1 MSDLR
6 IAYLQTL
13 KHEWRLK
20 GTAKYGLDSSLGAG
34 WESILTVGFSANRSF
49 AERNRRLWMGIRI
62 ISYHDNLYRREV
74 LPMSTVT
81 NLQTNHW
88 NVREG
93 ETGDVASEL
102 SNDHSQVLAFVAYG
116 DDTETT
122 KKKFA
127 MLKQLAVLMN
137 DLIEVKRTQKWDALV
152 EALTPDMELSTTKI
166 IEAKMM
172 SEARTAV
179 LKTEDFVTASAIAEA
194 AQYST
199 KNPSSQPNRWKRAR
213 QIFAVS
219 HKGVDLYPLYAL
231 DRDQEFR
238 PLPIVREVLELF
250 GDKKSA
256 WETAF
261 WFASVNSY
269 LKNKKPKDV
278 LRSAPEAV
286 LKAAQAEVVGVQHG

>member
-1 MSDLR
+1 
-6 IAYLQTL
+6 
-13 KHEWRLK
+13 
-20 GTAKYGLDSSLGAG
+20 
-34 WESILTVGFSANRSF
+34 
-49 AERNRRLWMGIRI
+49 MGIPVI
-62 ISYHDNLYRREV
+62 IECDNLYRIEV
-74 LPMSTVT
+74 PPMPSTSS
-81 NLQTNHW
+81 LQVNHNW

-93 ETGDVASEL
+93 ATDDVASEL

-116 DDTETT
+116 DDKETT

-127 MLKQLAVLMN
+127 VLKQVAGLMN
-137 DLIEVKRTQKWDALV
+137 DLIDVKRTQKWDALV

-179 LKTEDFVTASAIAEA
+179 LETEDFVTASAIAEA
-194 AQYST
+194 AHYST
-199 KNPSSQPNRWKRAR
+199 RNPSSQPNRWKRAR

-219 HKGVDLYPLYAL
+219 HKGIDLYPLYAL

-238 PLPIVREVLELF
+238 PLPIVGEVLGLF
-250 GDKKSA
+250 GDKKSG

-261 WFASVNSY
+261 WFASVNGY
-269 LKNKKPKDV
+269 LGSKKPKDV
-278 LRSAPEAV
+278 LRSNPEGV

>member
-1 MSDLR
+1 
-6 IAYLQTL
+6 
-13 KHEWRLK
+13 
-20 GTAKYGLDSSLGAG
+20 
-34 WESILTVGFSANRSF
+34 
-49 AERNRRLWMGIRI
+49 MGIWI

-238 PLPIVREVLELF
+238 PLPIVGEVLELF

>member
-1 MSDLR
+1 M
-6 IAYLQTL
+6 
-13 KHEWRLK
+13 
-20 GTAKYGLDSSLGAG
+20 
-34 WESILTVGFSANRSF
+34 
-49 AERNRRLWMGIRI
+49 
-62 ISYHDNLYRREV
+62 
-74 LPMSTVT
+74 PPPT
-81 NLQTNHW
+81 NLQVSHNW

-93 ETGDVASEL
+93 ATDDVASGLSSEL

-116 DDTETT
+116 EDGETI

-127 MLKQLAVLMN
+127 MLKQVAGLMN
-137 DLIEVKRTQKWDALV
+137 NLIDVKRAQKWDALV
-152 EALTPDMELSTTKI
+152 EALTPDLELSTTKI

-179 LKTEDFVTASAIAEA
+179 LAAEDFVTASAIAEA
-194 AQYST
+194 AHYSN

-231 DRDQEFR
+231 DREQEFH
-238 PLPIVREVLELF
+238 PLPIVGQVLQLF
-250 GDKKSA
+250 GNEKSG

-278 LRSAPEAV
+278 LRSNPEGV
-286 LKAAQAEVVGVQHG
+286 LKAARAEVVGVQHG

>member
-1 MSDLR
+1 
-6 IAYLQTL
+6 
-13 KHEWRLK
+13 
-20 GTAKYGLDSSLGAG
+20 
-34 WESILTVGFSANRSF
+34 
-49 AERNRRLWMGIRI
+49 MGILV
-62 ISYHDNLYRREV
+62 ISGRDNLYRIGV
-74 LPMSTVT
+74 PPMPATT
-81 NLQTNHW
+81 KLQVHRTW

-93 ETGDVASEL
+93 ATDDVASEL

-116 DDTETT
+116 DDAETT

-127 MLKQLAVLMN
+127 MLKQVAGLMN
-137 DLIEVKRTQKWDALV
+137 DLIDVKRSQRWDALV
-152 EALTPDMELSTTKI
+152 EALTPDMDLSTTKI

-179 LKTEDFVTASAIAEA
+179 LETEDFVTASAIAEA

-219 HKGVDLYPLYAL
+219 HKGIDLYPLYAL
-231 DRDQEFR
+231 NRDQEFR
-238 PLPIVREVLELF
+238 PLPIVGEVLGLF
-250 GDKKSA
+250 GDTKTG

-269 LKNKKPKDV
+269 LGSKKPKDV
-278 LRSAPEAV
+278 LRSNPEGV
-286 LKAAQAEVVGVQHG
+286 LKAAQAEAVGVQHG

>member
-1 MSDLR
+1 
-6 IAYLQTL
+6 
-13 KHEWRLK
+13 
-20 GTAKYGLDSSLGAG
+20 
-34 WESILTVGFSANRSF
+34 
-49 AERNRRLWMGIRI
+49 MGISVI
-62 ISYHDNLYRREV
+62 IERDNLYRIEV
-74 LPMSTVT
+74 PPMPSTSS
-81 NLQTNHW
+81 LQVNHNW

-93 ETGDVASEL
+93 ATDDVASEL

-127 MLKQLAVLMN
+127 ILKQVAGLMN
-137 DLIEVKRTQKWDALV
+137 DLIDVKRTQKWDALV

-179 LKTEDFVTASAIAEA
+179 LETEDFVTASAIAEA
-194 AQYST
+194 AHYST
-199 KNPSSQPNRWKRAR
+199 RNPSSQPNRWKRAR

-238 PLPIVREVLELF
+238 PLPIVGEVLGLF
-250 GDKKSA
+250 GDKKSG

-261 WFASVNSY
+261 WFASVNGY
-269 LKNKKPKDV
+269 LGSKKPKDV
-278 LRSAPEAV
+278 LRSNPDGV